1 MKCPKIGQ
9 KVVQKMGK
17 DVIARRM
24 GKTLPGKRARRCPE
38 NGQNKKQKG
47 ESKNGEE
54 TRMCLRTGFN
64 GI

>member
-1 MKCPKIGQ
+1 
-9 KVVQKMGK
+9 MGK